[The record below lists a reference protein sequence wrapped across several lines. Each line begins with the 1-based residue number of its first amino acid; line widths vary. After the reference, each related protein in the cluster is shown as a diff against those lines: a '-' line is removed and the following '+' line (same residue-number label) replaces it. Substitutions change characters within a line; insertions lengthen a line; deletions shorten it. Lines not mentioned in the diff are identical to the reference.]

1 MNNSSSFPKLDISQ
15 LLSCKVICPK
25 HPQGVVESIC
35 SSPSC
40 EKSKMI
46 CGICKAQD
54 PEHTKSHSNYFK
66 RPEDLQKTLQN
77 ENDEFHKLVSES
89 IISASSNL
97 KENLD
102 SLMTKEVERLDKFFE
117 ELNRRLKEE
126 MENIKTEVFSMVMK
140 KFFAETLEDFDEFYS
155 SKFAT
160 FTQQIINPFLQYSK
174 IASNKA
180 PIRFYFC
187 LNFFSLRSF
196 LFFLNF
202 FWFFFVFVKKFQNS
216 LK

>member
-1 MNNSSSFPKLDISQ
+1 MNNTISSFPKLDISQ
-15 LLSCKVICPK
+15 LLSCKVLCPK

-54 PEHTKSHSNYFK
+54 PDHTKSHMNYFK

-97 KENLD
+97 KESLD
-102 SLMTKEVERLDKFFE
+102 SLMTKEVERLDRFFE

-126 MENIKTEVFSMVMK
+126 LENIRTEVFSMVIK
-140 KFFAETLEDFDEFYS
+140 KFFGEVSEDFDEFYS

-160 FTQQIINPFLQYSK
+160 FNQQIIQPFLQYSK
-174 IASNKA
+174 IASHKE
-180 PIRFYFC
+180 P
-187 LNFFSLRSF
+187 LR
-196 LFFLNF
+196 FLNF
-202 FWFFFVFVKKFQNS
+202 FFSEKILVFR
-216 LK
+216 

>member
-15 LLSCKVICPK
+15 LLSCKVVCPK

-89 IISASSNL
+89 IINASSNL

-102 SLMTKEVERLDKFFE
+102 ALMTKEVERLDRFFE

-126 MENIKTEVFSMVMK
+126 MENIRTEVFSMVIK
-140 KFFAETLEDFDEFYS
+140 KFFGEALEDFDDFYAA
-155 SKFAT
+155 KFAT

-174 IASNKA
+174 IASKKE
-180 PIRFYFC
+180 PLRFFI
-187 LNFFSLRSF
+187 FSLFIFRGRRYCF
-196 LFFLNF
+196 
-202 FWFFFVFVKKFQNS
+202 
-216 LK
+216 